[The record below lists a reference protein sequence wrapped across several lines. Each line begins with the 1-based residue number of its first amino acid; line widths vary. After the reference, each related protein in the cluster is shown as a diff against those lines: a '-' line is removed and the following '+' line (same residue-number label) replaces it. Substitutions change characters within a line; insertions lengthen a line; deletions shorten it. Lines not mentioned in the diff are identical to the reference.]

1 MATITI
7 TTTQAEDRAV
17 QALTARY
24 NSTRPPEEQKT
35 ALEWARGVLDHIIS
49 GWVQDYDSS
58 EATTKGELYRR
69 ATPEDQAAIDAILD
83 RYR

>member
-7 TTTQAEDRAV
+7 TTTSAEDKAA

-24 NSTRPPEEQKT
+24 NSGRPPEEQKT
-35 ALEWARGVLDHIIS
+35 ALEWARGVLNHAIS
-49 GWVQDYDSS
+49 GWVQEYDSS

-69 ATPEDQAAIDAILD
+69 ASAEDQATIDAILD